1 MNIVL
6 RELRANLKALIIWS
20 LSMVFLIYAGLVK
33 YSAFSGAGQDINQ
46 LMSQIPEA
54 MRRIL
59 GMNGLDLTTVSGF
72 YAIFYVYFMLLV
84 GVHAV
89 MLGAV
94 IISKEERDKTADFL
108 FVKPIPRSR
117 VITSKLVAAFIN
129 VVVLN
134 IVTWVS
140 SIFIVAKYNKGEP
153 INDQIARLMLAL
165 FIMQIIFL
173 AVGAGIGAFARNTKK
188 STSIATAVL
197 LAAFTLSIAM
207 DLTDKIDFLRFL
219 TPFKYFS
226 TTQIVREG
234 SFDLIYMLLSV
245 VIIAGCTAATYA
257 IYKKRDIH
265 I

>member
-20 LSMVFLIYAGLVK
+20 CSMVFLIYAGMVK
-33 YSAFSGAGQDINQ
+33 YSGFAAAGQDVNQ

-54 MRRIL
+54 VRRIL
-59 GMNGLDLTTVSGF
+59 GMNGLDLTTASGF
-72 YAIFYVYFMLLV
+72 YAVFYVYFMLLV

-108 FVKPIPRSR
+108 FVKPIHRSK
-117 VITSKLVAAFIN
+117 VITAKLAAALINIIVLNLVA
-129 VVVLN
+129 
-134 IVTWVS
+134 WVS
-140 SIFIVAKYNKGEP
+140 SILFVDMYNKGEP

-165 FIMQIIFL
+165 FIIQVIFL
-173 AVGAGIGAFARNTKK
+173 AVGAGIAAFARNTKK
-188 STSIATAVL
+188 ATSIATAVL

-207 DLTDKIDFLRFL
+207 DLSNKIDFLRFL
-219 TPFKYFS
+219 TPFKYFG
-226 TTQIVREG
+226 TTQIVKEG
-234 SFDLIYMLLSV
+234 TIDIMYLLLSA
-245 VIIAGCTAATYA
+245 VIIIACTIATYMV
-257 IYKKRDIH
+257 YKKRDIH

>member
-1 MNIVL
+1 MNIIL

-20 LSMVFLIYAGLVK
+20 LSMIFLIYAGLVK
-33 YSAFSGAGQDINQ
+33 YSAFAGAGQDVNI
-46 LMSQIPEA
+46 LMNQIPEA
-54 MRRIL
+54 LKRIL

-72 YAIFYVYFMLLV
+72 YAIFYVYFMLMV

-94 IISKEERDKTADFL
+94 IVSKEERDKTADFL
-108 FVKPIPRSR
+108 FVKPILRSR
-117 VITSKLVAAFIN
+117 VITSKLVAALIN
-129 VVVLN
+129 VMVLN
-134 IVTWVS
+134 FVTWVS
-140 SIFIVAKYNKGEP
+140 SILIVAMYNKGEP

-165 FIMQIIFL
+165 FIIQIIFL
-173 AVGAGIGAFARNTKK
+173 AVGSGIGAFARNTKK

-207 DLTDKIDFLRFL
+207 DLSNKIDFLRFL

-226 TTQIVREG
+226 TTQIVKEG
-234 SFDLIYMLLSV
+234 TFDPIYLVLSA
-245 VIIAGCTAATYA
+245 VIIVGCTTATYM
-257 IYKKRDIH
+257 IYRKRDIH